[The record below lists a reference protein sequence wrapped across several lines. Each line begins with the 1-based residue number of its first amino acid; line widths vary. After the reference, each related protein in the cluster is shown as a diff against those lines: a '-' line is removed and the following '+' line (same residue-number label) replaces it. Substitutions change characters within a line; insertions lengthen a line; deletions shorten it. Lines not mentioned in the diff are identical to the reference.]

1 MANEAGIDVVYRTG
15 ITNWDNPEIK
25 TLHSV
30 HLHGFNFTEDVAN
43 ATSQAV
49 GIIIYGFDNSVS
61 MRAVGEAPKSVTY
74 TNRIFRPHGS
84 VYPRL
89 NASAFVLEFNS
100 GINESTPQI
109 AFLDFFGK
117 IYAYVTPYGRSEG
130 GR

>member
-1 MANEAGIDVVYRTG
+1 MASETGIDVVYRTG

-25 TLHSV
+25 TLQSV
-30 HLHGFNFTEDVAN
+30 HLHGFNFLEDSAN
-43 ATSQAV
+43 ANSQAV

-61 MRAVGEAPKSVTY
+61 MRSVSDAPKSVTY

-84 VYPRL
+84 AYPRL

-100 GINESTPQI
+100 GINETAPVT
-109 AFLDFFGK
+109 AFIDFFGK
-117 IYAYVTPYGRSEG
+117 IYAYVTPYGRPEG